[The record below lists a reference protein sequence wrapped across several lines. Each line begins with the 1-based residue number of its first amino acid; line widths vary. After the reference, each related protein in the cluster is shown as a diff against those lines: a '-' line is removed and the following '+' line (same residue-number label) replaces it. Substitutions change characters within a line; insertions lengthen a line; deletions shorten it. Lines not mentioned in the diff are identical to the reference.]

1 MALNLS
7 RNTKVFVSSVNG
19 VGATGGVKTAHV
31 STPGTGYAV
40 GDIVTLGTTSGSG
53 TGFKCIVL
61 SITGGSSTGPVA
73 TIGIPNNFRGAAFA
87 AAETAT
93 ETAVENYAGTN
104 NGSASGLVVTV
115 DSIAATLTADGSRIG
130 TGKFKGNE
138 VDCNT
143 FRIGVLDG
151 YSFSQGSDI
160 N

>member
-31 STPGTGYAV
+31 STAGTGYAV

-104 NGSASGLVVTV
+104 NGSASGLIVTV
-115 DSIAATLTADGSRIG
+115 DSIAATLT
-130 TGKFKGNE
+130 T
-138 VDCNT
+138 
-143 FRIGVLDG
+143 DG
-151 YSFSQGSDI
+151 YKYF
-160 N
+160 